1 MDIRIDKTS
10 RVPIY
15 DQIKEQIKGLIHS
28 GLVKTG
34 DQLPTIREL
43 SVDLSV
49 NFNTVALAYRDL
61 VNEGVI
67 ITERGIGTFVAKTP
81 GEQEMQTIRK
91 EKLHN
96 LIDSLLNETDRLGY
110 GRDEVEH
117 IFINLIEQKGDVNT
131 S

>member
-28 GLVKTG
+28 GLITTG

-67 ITERGIGTFVAKTP
+67 VTERGVGTFVAKTP
-81 GEQEMQTIRK
+81 GEQEMQAIRK
-91 EKLHN
+91 EKLNN

-110 GRDEVEH
+110 SPDEVEEV
-117 IFINLIEQKGDVNT
+117 FVSLIRKKGD
-131 S
+131 

>member
-1 MDIRIDKTS
+1 VPHIMDIRIDKAS

-28 GLVKTG
+28 GLIRTG

-67 ITERGIGTFVAKTP
+67 ITERGVGTFVAKTP
-81 GEQEMQTIRK
+81 GEQEMQAIRRD
-91 EKLHN
+91 KLHN

-110 GRDEVEH
+110 GPDEVEEV
-117 IFINLIEQKGDVNT
+117 FIRLLRMKGD
-131 S
+131 

>member
-1 MDIRIDKTS
+1 MDIRIDKAS

-28 GLVKTG
+28 GLITTG

-67 ITERGIGTFVAKTP
+67 VTERGVGTFVAKTP
-81 GEQEMQTIRK
+81 GEQEMQAIRK

-110 GRDEVEH
+110 GSDEVEEV
-117 IFINLIEQKGDVNT
+117 FVRLIRKKGD
-131 S
+131 